1 VIIRPSVLLEVRIL
15 RTLILLIACAT
26 CSLIG
31 TEAQDLAPRAYVVAP
46 THFNAVTFTYSYSS
60 GGVELNGIVPSP
72 DASGQLHTQIVTYFH
87 TLNFFGRSAN
97 VSASLP
103 YGISDT
109 HGTLFSSETN
119 AHRSGLFAPIFR
131 FSVNLLGGPA
141 MDTPK
146 FRKWRQKNILGV
158 SIRVVPPLG
167 QYDPTKL
174 INLGANRWSFK
185 AELGYSRRLGRWLV
199 DAYGGAWFF
208 TTNSDYFSRNQYFP
222 GTNKQSQ
229 QPMGSFE
236 SHLSYDVT
244 PRLWASLD
252 GNFWYG
258 GRTTRNGVENPVTL
272 QKNSRIGG
280 TVSFPVPRTKR
291 QSLKFSCSSGAYVHF
306 GGDFT
311 TVALAWQYSWL
322 GRPN

>member
-1 VIIRPSVLLEVRIL
+1 VIIKLSVPLET
-15 RTLILLIACAT
+15 RTLRALILSIAYIACLLSEAH
-26 CSLIG
+26 
-31 TEAQDLAPRAYVVAP
+31 AQDLAPRAYVVAP
-46 THFNAVTFTYSYSS
+46 THFNAITLTYSYST
-60 GGVELNGIVPSP
+60 GAVEFNGIVPTS
-72 DASGQLHTQIVTYFH
+72 DSSGQLHTPIVTYFH

-97 VSASLP
+97 ISASLP
-103 YGISDT
+103 YGIDDI
-109 HGTLFSSETN
+109 HGTLFGSETN
-119 AHRSGLFAPIFR
+119 VHRSGLYAPIFR

-141 MDTPK
+141 MDTSK
-146 FRKWRQKNILGV
+146 FRGWRQRTIIGA
-158 SIRVVPPLG
+158 SIRVVPPTG

-185 AELGYSRRLGRWLV
+185 TEVGYSRRLGRWLV

-222 GTNKQSQ
+222 GTNTQSQ

-258 GRTTRNGVENPVTL
+258 GRTTRNGVENPNTL
-272 QKNSRIGG
+272 QKNSRVGG
-280 TVSFPVPRTKR
+280 TVSFPVPRTKH
-291 QSLKFSCSSGAYVHF
+291 QSVKFSCSSGAYVHF

-311 TVALAWQYSWL
+311 NVSLAWQYSWL